1 MTANIKFIHPDIQS
15 KYEFFDYGHALEI
28 LYESFPNE
36 WEEIQDALRRLELTI
51 DDISKA
57 GGNES
62 KEI

>member
-36 WEEIQDALRRLELTI
+36 WEEIQVR
-51 DDISKA
+51 S
-57 GGNES
+57 GGWN
-62 KEI
+62 